1 MAGAYVTRID
11 PHYGTQPG
19 KPIVL
24 VGLSTALADIY
35 PFFTLSK
42 PLQNA
47 KKVEF
52 KGRFHPEPTDAGRQ
66 VSPPAKGHKTLV
78 SVGEPQV
85 SGPLRT

>member
-1 MAGAYVTRID
+1 MSQDSVHIMEQIRENPLFWLSYPQPPRKFTD
-11 PHYGTQPG
+11 SLPTQ
-19 KPIVL
+19 
-24 VGLSTALADIY
+24 
-35 PFFTLSK
+35 K

-47 KKVEF
+47 KKVES

-85 SGPLRT
+85 SGPSRT

>member
-1 MAGAYVTRID
+1 MSHESG
-11 PHYGTQPG
+11 H
-19 KPIVL
+19 IVEQN
-24 VGLSTALADIY
+24 GQ
-35 PFFTLSK
+35 K
-42 PLQNA
+42 PLFWLSYPQLKATLTQSLPTQKPLKNA